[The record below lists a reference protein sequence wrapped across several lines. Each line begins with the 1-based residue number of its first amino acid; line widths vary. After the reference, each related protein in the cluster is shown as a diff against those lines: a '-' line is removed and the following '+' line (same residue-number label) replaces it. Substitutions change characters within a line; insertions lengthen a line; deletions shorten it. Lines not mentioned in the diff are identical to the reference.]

1 LLARAL
7 YRNPDALFLDEG
19 TANLDSGTEDQIARM
34 VGRLRAT
41 RVVIA
46 HRPALIEKADFVI
59 ELDKGQLRLLRGPAQ
74 APAAALTTASL
85 STT

>member
-1 LLARAL
+1 
-7 YRNPDALFLDEG
+7 
-19 TANLDSGTEDQIARM
+19 M